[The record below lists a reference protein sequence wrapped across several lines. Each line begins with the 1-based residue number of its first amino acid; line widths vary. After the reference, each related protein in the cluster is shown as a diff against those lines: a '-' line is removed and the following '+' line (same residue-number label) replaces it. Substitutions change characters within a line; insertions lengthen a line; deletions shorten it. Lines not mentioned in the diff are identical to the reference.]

1 MALDIGPPVTDMTAA
16 PDNGWQNGPDEARLI
31 CSWYS
36 RPAAKA
42 AAGQVLNR
50 EDYKDVGVL
59 TAQLAIYDSPFS
71 RGDAELM
78 NAAFDVP
85 EGLAPES
92 AWLFSLKP
100 LEMTDKLG
108 INPPELR
115 LGDIGVS
122 VAYANS
128 FATDV
133 GTGSALTVGWSV
145 ERAARSLAAAAG
157 QR

>member
-1 MALDIGPPVTDMTAA
+1 MPL
-16 PDNGWQNGPDEARLI
+16 
-31 CSWYS
+31 
-36 RPAAKA
+36 
-42 AAGQVLNR
+42 
-50 EDYKDVGVL
+50 
-59 TAQLAIYDSPFS
+59 
-71 RGDAELM
+71 LM
-78 NAAFDVP
+78 CRSFDVP

-100 LEMTDKLG
+100 PQMTDKLG
-108 INPPELR
+108 LIPPELR

-128 FATDV
+128 FATDG

-145 ERAARSLAAAAG
+145 DRAARSLAAAAG